1 MSFKSVL
8 CLKKRCSVRS
18 EMFCNLSGLIRGGG
32 GLGRARSPCVS
43 FPILMSILSKSLD
56 RPRMNVILTT
66 YVDFRV

>member
-1 MSFKSVL
+1 
-8 CLKKRCSVRS
+8 
-18 EMFCNLSGLIRGGG
+18 MFCNLSGLIRGGG